1 MIKIAEDFTSYTGS
15 VRIREFK
22 NGQLSSAYNI
32 KNQGTDEFFNFLRD
46 CVAGKSDIFN
56 RVPFLLKVSGLSG
69 TVPAVQFSDT
79 KLSDKKIIYTFL
91 ISGINY
97 SGFTFNKLELCSAS
111 GIKYAETTIGAEVTI
126 SENSNVY
133 IEWALVFDNLPT
145 TTNTSQGGN

>member
-97 SGFTFNKLELCSAS
+97 SGFTFNKIAFLV
-111 GIKYAETTIGAEVTI
+111 VT
-126 SENSNVY
+126 SFSSV
-133 IEWALVFDNLPT
+133 
-145 TTNTSQGGN
+145 TSMRI